1 MTGRAETYRRMIGC
15 GKDLSPVHGAVVGH
29 FHRAGAC
36 GRDNSKTLRDG
47 AGRGGAG
54 NARGGAHHDTNGD
67 GDEWGVLGTRGQRLS
82 LRNRGGW
89 WMSALMNIQRREVT
103 GNGQKH
109 RGVNGVGNKA

>member
-1 MTGRAETYRRMIGC
+1 MAP
-15 GKDLSPVHGAVVGH
+15 LSATSTVLVPADATTARHSGMGP
-29 FHRAGAC
+29 G
-36 GRDNSKTLRDG
+36 GE
-47 AGRGGAG
+47 GRGTQA
-54 NARGGAHHDTNGD
+54 GGAHHDTNGD